1 MSFGRNTL
9 APILNAVERLQRQ
22 EYECHPDVAWMIHH
36 RSRRQSVL
44 AIGRRATL
52 RLIAA
57 PALAGVLKS
66 GSAHA
71 ADQTVTIGIDL
82 SLTGADAETANLI
95 RDGFLLAI
103 DEANAKGGPAGVHVN
118 VLMLDD
124 GTATAG
130 QYDPAQGATNAR
142 KMVAD
147 PTCVAALGP
156 MSSTPGK
163 AMAAIFSQG
172 DLATITPTSTNPDIT
187 NPKFAELYRPAGKPI
202 YFRTVTTDAFQG
214 PNLANYFVDVLK
226 VKTMFGLDDSG
237 AYGVGLAAAF
247 EAQAQKRGVTLLGHD
262 RLDPKA
268 PDYTATL
275 TKIKSLNPQLMYYG
289 GDAQAGVKLVKQSY
303 DIIPNVMK
311 AGGDGMYGPSILQ
324 GAGFPAANGWYATV
338 ASPHMMEDT
347 KLAPFV
353 QRFVAKTGHQPS
365 DYSITAYD
373 AASVALDAIGRVAQT
388 GKPITRSAV
397 RDAIQATKLDTLQGE
412 VSFDANGDLTSRIV
426 SIFQI
431 QHDPAFPADNILHQY
446 KYIGAAQQEAT

>member
-1 MSFGRNTL
+1 VLTL
-9 APILNAVERLQRQ
+9 
-22 EYECHPDVAWMIHH
+22 
-36 RSRRQSVL
+36 
-44 AIGRRATL
+44 GRRSTF
-52 RLIAA
+52 RLLAA
-57 PALAGVLKS
+57 STLAGVVASDPTFGEEKS
-66 GSAHA
+66 V
-71 ADQTVTIGIDL
+71 TVGIDL

-95 RDGFLLAI
+95 KDGFMLAI
-103 DEANAKGGPAGVHVN
+103 DEANAKGGPAGIHVN

-147 PTCVAALGP
+147 RSCVAALGP

-187 NPKFAELYRPAGKPI
+187 DPKFAELYRPAGKPI
-202 YFRTVTTDAFQG
+202 YFRTVTTDAYQG
-214 PNLANYFVDVLK
+214 PSLANYFADVLK

-237 AYGVGLAAAF
+237 AYGVGLSAAF
-247 EAQAQKRGVTLLGHD
+247 EAQAKKKGITVFGHD

-268 PDYTATL
+268 ADYTAVL

-303 DIIPNVMK
+303 DIIPGIIK

-338 ASPHMMEDT
+338 ASPHMMEDA
-347 KLAPFV
+347 KLEPFV
-353 QRFVAKTGHQPS
+353 KHFVAKTGHQPS

-373 AASVALDAIGRVAQT
+373 AALIVLDAVERVAKT
-388 GKPITRSAV
+388 GNPVTRSAV
-397 RDAIQATKLDTLQGE
+397 RDAIETTKLETLQGV
-412 VSFDANGDLTSRIV
+412 VSFDANGDLTNRIV
-426 SIFQI
+426 SVFQV
-431 QHDPAFPADNILHQY
+431 QYNTNFPPDDIVHQY
-446 KYIGAAQQEAT
+446 KYIGAAPQDAA

>member
-1 MSFGRNTL
+1 MFVINRRSTLCLLTGSIMAGLMYPGQGRAAN
-9 APILNAVERLQRQ
+9 
-22 EYECHPDVAWMIHH
+22 
-36 RSRRQSVL
+36 QS
-44 AIGRRATL
+44 
-52 RLIAA
+52 
-57 PALAGVLKS
+57 
-66 GSAHA
+66 
-71 ADQTVTIGIDL
+71 VTIGIDL

-95 RDGFLLAI
+95 RDGFMLAI
-103 DEANAKGGPAGVHVN
+103 NEANAQASPDDIHIN

-124 GTATAG
+124 GTASAG

-147 PTCVAALGP
+147 AKCVVALGP

-187 NPKFAELYRPAGKPI
+187 DPKFAGLYRPAGKPI

-214 PNLANYFVDVLK
+214 PNLANYFADTHK

-247 EAQAQKRGVTLLGHD
+247 EAQAKKKGIVLLGHD

-268 PDYTATL
+268 PDYSATL
-275 TKIKSLNPQLMYYG
+275 TKIKSLNPDLLYFG

-303 DIIPNVMK
+303 DIVPNIMK

-324 GAGFPAANGWYATV
+324 GSGFPAANGWYATV
-338 ASPHMMEDT
+338 ASPHMLENA

-353 QRFVAKTGHQPS
+353 QRFVAKTGRQPS

-373 AASVALDAIGRVAQT
+373 AALIALNAIQQVART
-388 GKPITRSAV
+388 GNPVTRSAV

-412 VSFDANGDLTSRIV
+412 VSFDANGDLTSRVV

-431 QHDPAFPADNILHQY
+431 QHTPDFPPDDILHQY
-446 KYIGAAQQEAT
+446 KYVGAALQEAS